1 MRDDK
6 EVMENPYLQ
15 SPDIQRLGW
24 AVLGGGT
31 LAQSYRLGNAKNLS
45 K

>member
-1 MRDDK
+1 MTKRSWK
-6 EVMENPYLQ
+6 ILIFKAQ
-15 SPDIQRLGW
+15 IFKGLGW
-24 AVLGGGT
+24 VVLGGGT

>member
-1 MRDDK
+1 MTKRSWK
-6 EVMENPYLQ
+6 ILIFKVGAVLALKP
-15 SPDIQRLGW
+15 